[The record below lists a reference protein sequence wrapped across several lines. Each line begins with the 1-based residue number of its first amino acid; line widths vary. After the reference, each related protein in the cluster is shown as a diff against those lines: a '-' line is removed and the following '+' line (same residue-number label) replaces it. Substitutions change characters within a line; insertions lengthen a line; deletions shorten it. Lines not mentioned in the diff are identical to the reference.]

1 MTRHSTTFGAFE
13 VDSLPSQP
21 QIGVCHAFFVRHD
34 RRGEGLAHTLKTVQ
48 ANVLAHDQYDYG
60 LCTCDGAN
68 VAQQRVLSAAGWRM
82 LDAFSNS
89 KTGGV
94 TQIWGRPITREEA

>member
-1 MTRHSTTFGAFE
+1 MTRHATPYGAFE

-34 RRGEGLAHTLKTVQ
+34 RRGEGLAHTLKQ
-48 ANVLAHDQYDYG
+48 AQAEALANQQYDYG

-82 LDAFSNS
+82 LDVFSNS
-89 KTGGV
+89 KTGFV
-94 TQIWGRPITREEA
+94 TQIWGRPIIQEAA